1 MAKNDISKTTISAAT
16 TRNWKRLRSNGSG
29 RLMSR
34 ANKQL
39 STKTIV
45 PIEYFSNKENVADIQ
60 QFVSYCKER
69 NYSVEEVIY
78 SVGVRLLKE
87 AELLEKEHVAATL
100 RALTPLMP
108 LTPLRLPPLPS
119 DEFDLLGLLYQCFL
133 LEGEKNRKGSY
144 YTPYSVAENMVKDL
158 DFSKNQTFLD
168 PCCGS
173 GAFILALEGAKPS
186 QIFACDND
194 PIAVMIAKI
203 NLLLKFTE
211 EEFEP
216 QIYCC
221 DYLNALNAPKA
232 LKASYII
239 SNPPWGAAI
248 FDKKGNPI
256 STRESFSFFFE
267 KAFNQLVDGG
277 TIRFLLPESV
287 MNVKTHKKFR
297 QFLLEITDIQSITL
311 YDGTFS
317 GVQTKYFD
325 IQCARH
331 FDRPDSSCH
340 FDRPDSSC
348 HFDRPQGV
356 EKSQVNNDVI
366 VVRDFS
372 TTLRF
377 ARNDGKKSS
386 SAQND
391 GKIGSSAQND
401 VKNSLV
407 SKDAFYLT
415 KNLNFNLLSNSD
427 LEKVKKILSKGKYT
441 LKESIWGLGIV
452 TGDNKKHLKLKQGRG
467 MEPIYTGKEIEAYT
481 LKQPR
486 YFVKYKRAD
495 YQQVAK
501 DEIYRAEEKLVYK
514 FISKN
519 LVFAYDGSGSLFLNS
534 ANILIPRIPGMS
546 IKTVLAFLN
555 SETFKFLYK
564 SLFGEIKIL
573 KGNLMELPFPEIS
586 EETDKRLTQL
596 VDEVLK
602 GNKEAMEVI
611 DNEVDAL
618 FNVISTERN
627 EV

>member
-1 MAKNDISKTTISAAT
+1 MKENDIIRPVISEAT
-16 TRNWKRLRSNGSG
+16 SRNWKRLHSNGSG

-39 STKTIV
+39 STKTILPV
-45 PIEYFSNKENVADIQ
+45 EYFSNKANIADIQ
-60 QFVSYCKER
+60 RFVNLCKEQ
-69 NYSVEEVIY
+69 NYKVEEVIY
-78 SVGVRLLKE
+78 SVGVKLLKE
-87 AELLEKEHVAATL
+87 AGILEKPHVAAAL
-100 RALTPLMP
+100 KPLTPLMALKP
-108 LTPLRLPPLPS
+108 LVPPPLPA
-119 DEFDLLGLLYQCFL
+119 DEHDLLGLLYQCFM

-158 DFSKNQTFLD
+158 DFSKNQTFFD

-173 GAFILALEGAKPS
+173 GAFIMALENASPN

-221 DYLNALNAPKA
+221 DYLNAINAPKA

-287 MNVKTHKKFR
+287 LNVKTHRNFR
-297 QFLLEITDIQSITL
+297 KFLLENTDIQSITL
-311 YDGTFS
+311 YNGSFS
-317 GVQTKYFD
+317 GVQTKYID
-325 IQCARH
+325 IAV
-331 FDRPDSSCH
+331 CH
-340 FDRPDSSC
+340 SEPRRGEEPAK
-348 HFDRPQGV
+348 RY
-356 EKSQVNNDVI
+356 VNVNE
-366 VVRDFS
+366 S
-372 TTLRF
+372 
-377 ARNDGKKSS
+377 
-386 SAQND
+386 
-391 GKIGSSAQND
+391 GSSR
-401 VKNSLV
+401 LV
-407 SKDAFYLT
+407 SEDAFYLT

-467 MEPIYTGKEIEAYT
+467 MEPIYTGKEIETYT

-486 YFVKYKRAD
+486 YYVKYKRAD

-501 DEIYRAEEKLVYK
+501 DEIYRTDEKLVYK

>member
-1 MAKNDISKTTISAAT
+1 
-16 TRNWKRLRSNGSG
+16 
-29 RLMSR
+29 
-34 ANKQL
+34 
-39 STKTIV
+39 
-45 PIEYFSNKENVADIQ
+45 
-60 QFVSYCKER
+60 
-69 NYSVEEVIY
+69 
-78 SVGVRLLKE
+78 
-87 AELLEKEHVAATL
+87 
-100 RALTPLMP
+100 MP

-158 DFSKNQTFLD
+158 DFSKNQTFFD

-203 NLLLKFTE
+203 NLLLKFPE

-221 DYLNALNAPKA
+221 DYLNAINAPKA

-248 FDKKGNPI
+248 FDEKGNPI

-311 YDGTFS
+311 YDGAFS
-317 GVQTKYFD
+317 CVQTKYFD
-325 IQCARH
+325 IQCAR
-331 FDRPDSSCH
+331 
-340 FDRPDSSC
+340 

-386 SAQND
+386 SARND
-391 GKIGSSAQND
+391 GKKSSSARNDGKKSSSAQND

-452 TGDNKKHLKLKQGRG
+452 TGDNKKHLKPKQGRG

-501 DEIYRAEEKLVYK
+501 DEIYRTDEKLVYK

-546 IKTVLAFLN
+546 VKTVLAILN
-555 SETFKFLYK
+555 SEPFKFLYK

-586 EETDKRLTQL
+586 PETNENLTKL

>member
-1 MAKNDISKTTISAAT
+1 VKENDIIRPVISEAT
-16 TRNWKRLRSNGSG
+16 SRNWKRLHSNGSG

-144 YTPYSVAENMVKDL
+144 YTPSDVARNMTKHL
-158 DFSKNQTFLD
+158 DFSNGQTFFD

-173 GAFILALEGAKPS
+173 GAFILALENASPN

-203 NLLLKFTE
+203 NLLLKFPE

-221 DYLNALNAPKA
+221 DYLNAINAPKA

-248 FDKKGNPI
+248 FDEKGNPI

-287 MNVKTHKKFR
+287 LNVKTHRNFR
-297 QFLLEITDIQSITL
+297 KFLLENTDIQSITL
-311 YDGTFS
+311 YNGSFS
-317 GVQTKYFD
+317 GVQTKYID
-325 IQCARH
+325 IAV
-331 FDRPDSSCH
+331 CH
-340 FDRPDSSC
+340 SEPRRGEEPAK
-348 HFDRPQGV
+348 HY
-356 EKSQVNNDVI
+356 VNVNE
-366 VVRDFS
+366 S
-372 TTLRF
+372 
-377 ARNDGKKSS
+377 
-386 SAQND
+386 
-391 GKIGSSAQND
+391 GSSR
-401 VKNSLV
+401 LV
-407 SKDAFYLT
+407 SEDAFYLT

-452 TGDNKKHLKLKQGRG
+452 TGDNKKHLKPKQGRG

-501 DEIYRAEEKLVYK
+501 DEIYRTDEKLVYK

-586 EETDKRLTQL
+586 PETNENLTKL

-602 GNKEAMEVI
+602 GNNKALNKI
-611 DNEVDAL
+611 DVLIYNL
-618 FNVISTERN
+618 YFNN
-627 EV
+627 H

>member
-1 MAKNDISKTTISAAT
+1 MKENDIIRPVISEAT
-16 TRNWKRLRSNGSG
+16 SRNWKRLHSNGSG

-34 ANKQL
+34 ANKRL

-144 YTPYSVAENMVKDL
+144 YTPYDVARNMTKHL
-158 DFSKNQTFLD
+158 DFYNGQTFFD

-203 NLLLKFTE
+203 NLLLKFPE

-221 DYLNALNAPKA
+221 DYLNAINAPKA

-248 FDKKGNPI
+248 FDEKGNPI

-311 YDGTFS
+311 YDGAFS

-325 IQCARH
+325 IQCAR
-331 FDRPDSSCH
+331 
-340 FDRPDSSC
+340 

-386 SAQND
+386 SAR
-391 GKIGSSAQND
+391 ND

-501 DEIYRAEEKLVYK
+501 DEIYRTDEKLVYK

>member
-1 MAKNDISKTTISAAT
+1 
-16 TRNWKRLRSNGSG
+16 
-29 RLMSR
+29 
-34 ANKQL
+34 
-39 STKTIV
+39 
-45 PIEYFSNKENVADIQ
+45 
-60 QFVSYCKER
+60 
-69 NYSVEEVIY
+69 
-78 SVGVRLLKE
+78 
-87 AELLEKEHVAATL
+87 
-100 RALTPLMP
+100 
-108 LTPLRLPPLPS
+108 
-119 DEFDLLGLLYQCFL
+119 
-133 LEGEKNRKGSY
+133 
-144 YTPYSVAENMVKDL
+144 
-158 DFSKNQTFLD
+158 
-168 PCCGS
+168 
-173 GAFILALEGAKPS
+173 
-186 QIFACDND
+186 
-194 PIAVMIAKI
+194 VMIAKI
-203 NLLLKFTE
+203 NLLLKFPE

-221 DYLNALNAPKA
+221 DYLNAINAPKA

-248 FDKKGNPI
+248 FDEKGNPI

-287 MNVKTHKKFR
+287 LNVKTHRNFR
-297 QFLLEITDIQSITL
+297 KFLLENTDIQSITL
-311 YDGTFS
+311 YNGSFS
-317 GVQTKYFD
+317 GVQTKYID
-325 IQCARH
+325 IAVCHSKAR
-331 FDRPDSSCH
+331 RGEEPAK
-340 FDRPDSSC
+340 RY
-348 HFDRPQGV
+348 
-356 EKSQVNNDVI
+356 VNVNESGLS
-366 VVRDFS
+366 R
-372 TTLRF
+372 
-377 ARNDGKKSS
+377 
-386 SAQND
+386 
-391 GKIGSSAQND
+391 
-401 VKNSLV
+401 LV
-407 SKDAFYLT
+407 SEDAFYLT

-452 TGDNKKHLKLKQGRG
+452 TGDNKKHLKPKQGRG

-501 DEIYRAEEKLVYK
+501 DEIYRTDEKLVYK

-586 EETDKRLTQL
+586 PETNENLTKL

-602 GNKEAMEVI
+602 GNNKALNKI
-611 DNEVDAL
+611 DVLIYNL
-618 FNVISTERN
+618 YFNN
-627 EV
+627 H

>member
-1 MAKNDISKTTISAAT
+1 MKENDIIRPVISEAT
-16 TRNWKRLRSNGSG
+16 SRNWKRLHSNGGG

-39 STKTIV
+39 STKTILPV
-45 PIEYFSNKENVADIQ
+45 EYFSNKANIADIQ
-60 QFVSYCKER
+60 CFVNFCKEQ
-69 NYSVEEVIY
+69 NYKVEEVIY
-78 SVGVRLLKE
+78 SVGVKLLKE
-87 AELLEKEHVAATL
+87 AGILEKPHVAAAL
-100 RALTPLMP
+100 KPLTPLMALKP
-108 LTPLRLPPLPS
+108 LVPPPLPA
-119 DEFDLLGLLYQCFL
+119 DEHDLLGLLYQCFM

-158 DFSKNQTFLD
+158 DFSKNQTFFD

-173 GAFILALEGAKPS
+173 GAFIMALENASPN

-194 PIAVMIAKI
+194 SIAVMIAKI
-203 NLLLKFTE
+203 NILLKFKAE
-211 EEFEP
+211 IFEP
-216 QIYCC
+216 QVVCC
-221 DYLNALNAPKA
+221 DYLKCYSNTNWTHK
-232 LKASYII
+232 SFDYII

-297 QFLLEITDIQSITL
+297 QFLLENTDIQSITL

-331 FDRPDSSCH
+331 FDRP
-340 FDRPDSSC
+340 
-348 HFDRPQGV
+348 QGV
-356 EKSQVNNDVI
+356 EKSQANNNVI

-391 GKIGSSAQND
+391 GKIGSSARND

-407 SKDAFYLT
+407 SKDAFYLA
-415 KNLNFNLLSNSD
+415 KNLNFNLLYDSE
-427 LEKVKKILSKGKYT
+427 LEKVKKILAKGKYT
-441 LKESIWGLGIV
+441 LKDSIWGLGIV

-481 LKQPR
+481 LRQPKC
-486 YFVKYKRAD
+486 FVKYKRAE

-519 LVFAYDGSGSLFLNS
+519 LIFAYDGSGSLFLNS

-546 IKTVLAFLN
+546 VKTVLAFLN
-555 SETFKFLYK
+555 SELFTFLYK

-611 DNEVDAL
+611 DNEVAKL
-618 FNVISTERN
+618 FEIPRASRSE
-627 EV
+627 

>member
-1 MAKNDISKTTISAAT
+1 MKENDIIRPVISEAT
-16 TRNWKRLRSNGSG
+16 SRNWKRLHSNGSG

-45 PIEYFSNKENVADIQ
+45 PVEYFSNKDNIAGIQ
-60 QFVSYCKER
+60 RFVNFCKEQ
-69 NYSVEEVIY
+69 NYKVEEVIY
-78 SVGVRLLKE
+78 SVGVKLLKE
-87 AELLEKEHVAATL
+87 AGILEKPHVAAAL
-100 RALTPLMP
+100 KPLTPLMALKP
-108 LTPLRLPPLPS
+108 LVPPPLPA
-119 DEFDLLGLLYQCFL
+119 DEHDLLGLLYQCFL

-144 YTPYSVAENMVKDL
+144 YTPSDVARNMTKHL
-158 DFSKNQTFLD
+158 DFSNGQTFFD

-173 GAFILALEGAKPS
+173 GAFIMALENASPN

-221 DYLNALNAPKA
+221 DYLNAINAPKA

-287 MNVKTHKKFR
+287 LNVKTHRNFR
-297 QFLLEITDIQSITL
+297 KFLLENTDIQSITL
-311 YDGTFS
+311 YNGSFS
-317 GVQTKYFD
+317 GVQTKYID
-325 IQCARH
+325 IAV
-331 FDRPDSSCH
+331 CH
-340 FDRPDSSC
+340 SEPRRGEEPAK
-348 HFDRPQGV
+348 RY
-356 EKSQVNNDVI
+356 VNVNE
-366 VVRDFS
+366 S
-372 TTLRF
+372 
-377 ARNDGKKSS
+377 
-386 SAQND
+386 
-391 GKIGSSAQND
+391 GSSR
-401 VKNSLV
+401 LV
-407 SKDAFYLT
+407 SEDAFYLT

-452 TGDNKKHLKLKQGRG
+452 TGDNKKHLKPKQGRG

-546 IKTVLAFLN
+546 VKTVLAFLN